1 MPLFD
6 VTLAGELNLDLIL
19 YGLPEELIRER
30 ELLAD
35 GMMLTLGSSSAI
47 MAHNFAVL
55 GGRAGFVSRIGG
67 DPLGEIALERLRS
80 AGVDVSKVKRTSN
93 SALTGLSVILQY
105 PANRNILTYPGTI
118 FDLRFED
125 LDLEYLSSSRHF
137 HLSSFFLQRGL
148 RPHMTQLFR
157 EMKAA
162 GLSTSL
168 DTNDDPEDKWE
179 GVREVL
185 KYVDVLLLNE
195 REAKKLAG
203 TDDLPAAIN
212 VLAELLPLVVVKLGA
227 RGALARH
234 GPEEFTSAAV
244 SVNAIDPV
252 GAGDSF
258 DAGFLLQYVRS
269 ASLENCLKYGNLAGA
284 HSTTQPGG
292 TEAFRDAQRTQHFF
306 REHGTPA

>member
-55 GGRAGFVSRIGG
+55 GGRVGFISRIGG

-80 AGVDVSKVKRTSN
+80 AGVDVSKVKRTEHP
-93 SALTGLSVILQY
+93 ALTGLSVILQY

-118 FDLRFED
+118 VDLRFED

-185 KYVDVLLLNE
+185 KYVD
-195 REAKKLAG
+195 
-203 TDDLPAAIN
+203 
-212 VLAELLPLVVVKLGA
+212 
-227 RGALARH
+227 
-234 GPEEFTSAAV
+234 
-244 SVNAIDPV
+244 
-252 GAGDSF
+252 
-258 DAGFLLQYVRS
+258 
-269 ASLENCLKYGNLAGA
+269 
-284 HSTTQPGG
+284 
-292 TEAFRDAQRTQHFF
+292 
-306 REHGTPA
+306 